1 MWNHET
7 KKVRYSQ
14 INLFFLF
21 CRMTKYGEL
30 CGRKNIHNFIM
41 KNRLSSCFVLAFAGV
56 LSVSAQVLSLD
67 SCRALALRNNKE
79 LQMSSLK
86 QEAAL
91 WQHKSVRTNY
101 LPKISAVGTYQ
112 RTSKEVSLLN
122 KNQKQ
127 ALSHMG
133 SNVAGAIG
141 EGVQRGAADFQQRL
155 ANLPSSPEFQAL
167 MKDPQIQA
175 ILAQN
180 PQLAQMLANPSL
192 FQQMAAPY
200 LAQASTAF
208 NGMLTSMAQLV
219 DGAGQSIVD
228 AFRTDTRNMTGAA
241 VLLTQPLYMG
251 GKIRAYDRITT
262 LAQEAAGEQ
271 HTMEEQDLLVSV
283 DEAYWRIV
291 ALQSKKKLAESFLTT
306 VKKLDGDVD
315 KLIAEGMATKADGLS
330 VKVKV
335 NEAEVAMIQVD
346 NGLALSRMAL
356 AQICGLPMDANFTLE
371 DETEEVTADG
381 ARQMSLSLQPNA
393 DRDHAVETALA
404 HRAEIRA
411 LDIAAQV
418 KREEVKVARSEYM
431 PNLALTA
438 GYLVSNPNVF
448 NGFEKKFN
456 GMWSAGVVLKV
467 PILTWGDRVYKVRQA
482 KAEAAMAETRVEEVR
497 EKITLQVN
505 QNQQKMQEAQRRLAT
520 ALRSQEQAD
529 ENLRMANLG
538 MREGVIP
545 VSNVLQAQTAWL
557 SAHSTL
563 VEAEIDVRLADL
575 YLMRALGTLS
585 R

>member
-1 MWNHET
+1 M
-7 KKVRYSQ
+7 
-14 INLFFLF
+14 
-21 CRMTKYGEL
+21 
-30 CGRKNIHNFIM
+30 
-41 KNRLSSCFVLAFAGV
+41 NRLRSLVLAVALLCATV
-56 LSVSAQVLSLD
+56 VSAQVLSLD

-79 LQMSSLK
+79 LKMSALK
-86 QEAAL
+86 QEAAY

-122 KNQKQ
+122 KEQKQ
-127 ALSHMG
+127 AISNMGTTLS
-133 SNVAGAIG
+133 GAVG
-141 EGVQRGAADFQQRL
+141 QGMQQGMAAFHQQL

-167 MKDPQIQA
+167 
-175 ILAQN
+175 LQN
-180 PQLAQMLANPSL
+180 PEFQAVMAENPHLVSLLANPTL
-192 FQQMAAPY
+192 LQQMAAPF
-200 LAQASTAF
+200 LSQASTAF
-208 NGMLTSMAQLV
+208 NGMLTSMAQMV
-219 DGAGQSIVD
+219 NGAGQSIVD

-251 GKIRAYDRITT
+251 GKIRAYDRITR
-262 LAQEAAGEQ
+262 LAQDAAEHQ

-291 ALQSKKKLAESFLTT
+291 ALHSKKNLAQSFCET

-356 AQICGLPMDANFTLE
+356 AQLCGLPLDASFTLE
-371 DETEEVTADG
+371 DEQGELTAEG
-381 ARQMSLSLQPNA
+381 AANMAVSLQPNA
-393 DRDHAVETALA
+393 DKPYAVETALT
-404 HRAEIRA
+404 HRAELKA

-438 GYLVSNPNVF
+438 GYLVSNPSVF

-467 PILTWGDRVYKVRQA
+467 PILTWGDRIYKVRQA
-482 KAEAAMAETRVEEVR
+482 KAEAAMAETRLDEVR
-497 EKITLQVN
+497 EKISLQVN
-505 QNQQKMQEAQRRLAT
+505 QNQQKMQEAQQRLST
-520 ALRSQEQAD
+520 ALRSQEQAN
-529 ENLRMANLG
+529 ENLRIAQLG
-538 MREGVIP
+538 LREGVIP

-557 SAHSTL
+557 AAHSTL
-563 VEAEIDVRLADL
+563 VDAAIDVRLADL
-575 YLMRALGTLS
+575 YLLRALGTLS
-585 R
+585 Y

>member
-1 MWNHET
+1 M
-7 KKVRYSQ
+7 Y
-14 INLFFLF
+14 
-21 CRMTKYGEL
+21 MTKRIL
-30 CGRKNIHNFIM
+30 V
-41 KNRLSSCFVLAFAGV
+41 CFAVALVGV
-56 LSVSAQVLSLD
+56 ATVSAQVLTLD
-67 SCRALALRNNKE
+67 SCRALALNNNKE
-79 LQMSSLK
+79 LQMSQLK
-86 QEAAL
+86 RDAAY
-91 WQHKSVRTNY
+91 WQHKSVQTNY

-122 KNQKQ
+122 KHQKQ
-127 ALSHMG
+127 VLSHAG
-133 SNVAGAIG
+133 STMAGAIG
-141 EGVQRGAADFQQRL
+141 EGVQQGAAAFQQHL

-167 MKDPQIQA
+167 MRDPQIQA

-192 FQQMAAPY
+192 LQQMAAPY

-208 NGMLTSMAQLV
+208 NGMLTSMAQMV

-241 VLLTQPLYMG
+241 VMLTQPLYMG
-251 GKIRAYDRITT
+251 GKIRAYDRITR

-271 HTMEEQDLLVSV
+271 YTMQEQDLLVSV

-371 DETEEVTADG
+371 DETEDVSADG
-381 ARQMSLSLQPNA
+381 ALQMSISLQPNA
-393 DRDHAVETALA
+393 DRDFAVETALA

-467 PILTWGDRVYKVRQA
+467 PIVTWGDRIYKVRQV
-482 KAEAAMAETRVEEVR
+482 KAEAAMAETRVDEVR

-505 QNQQKMQEAQRRLAT
+505 QNKQKMQEAQRRLST

-563 VEAEIDVRLADL
+563 VEAAIDVRLADL

-585 R
+585 K

>member
-1 MWNHET
+1 M
-7 KKVRYSQ
+7 Y
-14 INLFFLF
+14 
-21 CRMTKYGEL
+21 MTKRIL
-30 CGRKNIHNFIM
+30 V
-41 KNRLSSCFVLAFAGV
+41 CFAVALVGV
-56 LSVSAQVLSLD
+56 ATVSAQVLTLD
-67 SCRALALRNNKE
+67 SCRALALNNNKE
-79 LQMSSLK
+79 LQMSQLK
-86 QEAAL
+86 RDAAY
-91 WQHKSVRTNY
+91 WQHKSVQTNY

-122 KNQKQ
+122 KHQKQ
-127 ALSHMG
+127 VLSHAG
-133 SNVAGAIG
+133 STMAGAIG
-141 EGVQRGAADFQQRL
+141 EGVQQGAAAFQQHL

-167 MKDPQIQA
+167 MRDPQIQA

-192 FQQMAAPY
+192 LQQMAAPY

-208 NGMLTSMAQLV
+208 NGMLTSMAQMV

-241 VLLTQPLYMG
+241 VMLTQPLYMG
-251 GKIRAYDRITT
+251 GKIRAYDRITR

-271 HTMEEQDLLVSV
+271 YTMQEQDLLVSV

-371 DETEEVTADG
+371 DETEDVSADG
-381 ARQMSLSLQPNA
+381 ALQMSISLQPNA
-393 DRDHAVETALA
+393 DRDFAVETALA

-467 PILTWGDRVYKVRQA
+467 PIVTWGDRIYKVRQA
-482 KAEAAMAETRVEEVR
+482 KAEAVMAETRVDEVR

-505 QNQQKMQEAQRRLAT
+505 QNKQKMQEAQRRLST

-563 VEAEIDVRLADL
+563 VEAAIDVRLADL

-585 R
+585 K

>member
-1 MWNHET
+1 M
-7 KKVRYSQ
+7 Y
-14 INLFFLF
+14 
-21 CRMTKYGEL
+21 MTKRIL
-30 CGRKNIHNFIM
+30 V
-41 KNRLSSCFVLAFAGV
+41 CFAVALVGV
-56 LSVSAQVLSLD
+56 ATVSAQVLTLD
-67 SCRALALRNNKE
+67 SCRALALNNNKE
-79 LQMSSLK
+79 LQMSQLK
-86 QEAAL
+86 RDAAY
-91 WQHKSVRTNY
+91 WQHKSVQTNY

-122 KNQKQ
+122 KHQKQ
-127 ALSHMG
+127 VLSYAG
-133 SNVAGAIG
+133 STMAGAIG
-141 EGVQRGAADFQQRL
+141 EGVQQGAAAFQQHL

-167 MKDPQIQA
+167 MRDPQIQA

-192 FQQMAAPY
+192 LQQMAAPY

-208 NGMLTSMAQLV
+208 NGMLTSMAQMV

-241 VLLTQPLYMG
+241 VMLTQPLYMG
-251 GKIRAYDRITT
+251 GKIRAYDRITR

-271 HTMEEQDLLVSV
+271 YTMQEQDLLVSV

-371 DETEEVTADG
+371 DETEDVSADG
-381 ARQMSLSLQPNA
+381 ALQMSISLQPNA
-393 DRDHAVETALA
+393 DRDFAVETALA

-467 PILTWGDRVYKVRQA
+467 PIVTWGDRIYKVRQA
-482 KAEAAMAETRVEEVR
+482 KAEAAMAETRVDEVR

-505 QNQQKMQEAQRRLAT
+505 QNKQKMQEAQRRLST

-563 VEAEIDVRLADL
+563 VEAAIDVRLADL

-585 R
+585 K

>member
-1 MWNHET
+1 M
-7 KKVRYSQ
+7 
-14 INLFFLF
+14 
-21 CRMTKYGEL
+21 
-30 CGRKNIHNFIM
+30 
-41 KNRLSSCFVLAFAGV
+41 NRLRSLVLAVALLCATV
-56 LSVSAQVLSLD
+56 VSAQVLSLD

-79 LQMSSLK
+79 LKMSALK
-86 QEAAL
+86 QEAAY

-112 RTSKEVSLLN
+112 RTSKEMSLLN
-122 KNQKQ
+122 KEQKQ
-127 ALSHMG
+127 AISNMGTTLS
-133 SNVAGAIG
+133 GAVG
-141 EGVQRGAADFQQRL
+141 QGMQQGMAAFQQQL

-167 MKDPQIQA
+167 
-175 ILAQN
+175 LQN
-180 PQLAQMLANPSL
+180 PEFQAVMAENPHLVSLLANPTL
-192 FQQMAAPY
+192 LQQMAAPF
-200 LAQASTAF
+200 LSQASTAF
-208 NGMLTSMAQLV
+208 NGMLTSMAQMV
-219 DGAGQSIVD
+219 NGAGQSIVD

-251 GKIRAYDRITT
+251 GKIRAYDRITR
-262 LAQEAAGEQ
+262 LAQDAAEHQ

-291 ALQSKKKLAESFLTT
+291 ALQSKKNLAQSFCET

-356 AQICGLPMDANFTLE
+356 AQLCGLPLDASFTLE
-371 DETEEVTADG
+371 DEQGELTAEG
-381 ARQMSLSLQPNA
+381 AANMAVSLQPNA
-393 DRDHAVETALA
+393 DKPYAVETALT
-404 HRAEIRA
+404 HRAELKA

-438 GYLVSNPNVF
+438 GYLVSNPSVF

-467 PILTWGDRVYKVRQA
+467 PILTWGDRIYKVRQA
-482 KAEAAMAETRVEEVR
+482 KAEAAMAETRLDEVR
-497 EKITLQVN
+497 EKISLQVN
-505 QNQQKMQEAQRRLAT
+505 QNQQKMQEAQQRLST
-520 ALRSQEQAD
+520 ALRSQEQAN
-529 ENLRMANLG
+529 ENLRIAQLG
-538 MREGVIP
+538 LREGVIP

-557 SAHSTL
+557 AAHSTL
-563 VEAEIDVRLADL
+563 VDAAIDVRLADL
-575 YLMRALGTLS
+575 YLLRALGTLS
-585 R
+585 Y

>member
-1 MWNHET
+1 M
-7 KKVRYSQ
+7 
-14 INLFFLF
+14 
-21 CRMTKYGEL
+21 
-30 CGRKNIHNFIM
+30 
-41 KNRLSSCFVLAFAGV
+41 NRLRSLVLAVALLCATV
-56 LSVSAQVLSLD
+56 VSAQVLSLD

-79 LQMSSLK
+79 LKMSALK
-86 QEAAL
+86 QEAAY

-112 RTSKEVSLLN
+112 RTSKEMSLLN
-122 KNQKQ
+122 KEQKQ
-127 ALSHMG
+127 AISNMGTTLS
-133 SNVAGAIG
+133 GAVG
-141 EGVQRGAADFQQRL
+141 QGVQQGMAAFQQQL

-167 MKDPQIQA
+167 
-175 ILAQN
+175 LQN
-180 PQLAQMLANPSL
+180 PEFQAVMAENPHLVSLLANPTL
-192 FQQMAAPY
+192 LQQMAAPF
-200 LAQASTAF
+200 LSQASTAF
-208 NGMLTSMAQLV
+208 NGMLTSMAQMV
-219 DGAGQSIVD
+219 NGAGQSIVD

-251 GKIRAYDRITT
+251 GKIRAYDRITR
-262 LAQEAAGEQ
+262 LAQDAAEHQ

-291 ALQSKKKLAESFLTT
+291 ALQSKKNLAQSFCET

-356 AQICGLPMDANFTLE
+356 AQLCGLPLDASFTLE
-371 DETEEVTADG
+371 DEQGELTAEG
-381 ARQMSLSLQPNA
+381 AANMAVSLQPNA
-393 DRDHAVETALA
+393 DKPYAVETALT
-404 HRAEIRA
+404 HRAELKA

-438 GYLVSNPNVF
+438 GYLVSNPSVF

-467 PILTWGDRVYKVRQA
+467 PILTWGDRIYKVRQA
-482 KAEAAMAETRVEEVR
+482 KAEAAMAETRLDEVR
-497 EKITLQVN
+497 EKISLQVN
-505 QNQQKMQEAQRRLAT
+505 QNQQKMQEAQQRLST
-520 ALRSQEQAD
+520 ALRSQEQAN
-529 ENLRMANLG
+529 ENLRIAQLG
-538 MREGVIP
+538 LREGVIP

-557 SAHSTL
+557 AAHSTL
-563 VEAEIDVRLADL
+563 VDAAIDVRLADL
-575 YLMRALGTLS
+575 YLLRALGTLS
-585 R
+585 Y